1 MKFKSFLNLV
11 LGLLIAALIS
21 SCLPDNEVVDDPT
34 AGEELILLNNYL
46 NNLLSEGIDI
56 DTTELGVYYIIIDE
70 GAGDFPKAGDTLQVG
85 YDGYFIDGFL
95 FDSSENLQEDGTYE
109 FELGNPPLIPGWE
122 DGMKVINKEAKV
134 QLIIPS
140 NLAYGS
146 SGSGVIPAFNTL
158 IFVVKMIDIKPS

>member
-1 MKFKSFLNLV
+1 M
-11 LGLLIAALIS
+11 
-21 SCLPDNEVVDDPT
+21 
-34 AGEELILLNNYL
+34 
-46 NNLLSEGIDI
+46 
-56 DTTELGVYYIIIDE
+56 YYIIIDE